1 MVSLQDAFV
10 AVILIGLLLLVGRL
24 LRERITVIRTLFL
37 PSSVVA
43 GVLALLL
50 GPQVLGG
57 LAERLAGPGSPLA
70 GGIFPAE
77 VLQSWR
83 AIPGLLISVVF
94 AALFLG
100 QTIPR
105 PGEIWQKAGPQVAVG
120 QILAW
125 GQYALGMLLALLILA
140 PLFGMN
146 PMAGALIEIGFEGGH
161 GTAAGLAGTF
171 EELGFAEGADLALG
185 LATIGIVTGIIVG
198 TILIN
203 WGARSGRLQV
213 NGERSDATP
222 FQDELREREDRA
234 FEYER
239 PEDETQTT
247 DPLSLQFGAVGLA
260 IAIGWLIQQA
270 LIFIESV
277 TWARGEGP
285 ALFPHVPLFP
295 LAMLGGVILQVFL
308 NMVGHGKA
316 IDRRLMSRISGASLD
331 FIIVA
336 ALATLSLTVL
346 GEHLAPF
353 LLLALTGVAWNV
365 FVFIYL
371 VPRIIPRHWFERGL
385 GDFGQSM
392 GVTVTGLLLIRM
404 SDPTNR
410 SGAAESFG
418 YKQLL
423 TEPFVGGGLI
433 TAASLPLIAHL
444 GPVTF
449 MLLAGGA
456 LLFWVVFGILTFG
469 RGRSGPETNSPD
481 PTTT

>member
-24 LRERITVIRTLFL
+24 LRERIPLFRKLYL
-37 PSSVVA
+37 PSSVLA
-43 GVLALLL
+43 GILALLL

-57 LAERLAGPGSPLA
+57 LAERLLGAETGLA
-70 GGIFPAE
+70 GGLFPQE
-77 VLQSWR
+77 SLQTWR

-100 QTIPR
+100 QVIPR
-105 PGEIWQKAGPQVAVG
+105 PREIWQKAGPQVAVG

-125 GQYALGMLLALLILA
+125 GQYAMGMLLALLVLA

-161 GTAAGLAGTF
+161 GTAAGLAATF
-171 EELGFAEGADLALG
+171 EELGFREGADLALG

-198 TILIN
+198 TILVN
-203 WGARSGRLQV
+203 WGARTGRLDV
-213 NGERSDATP
+213 DGTETTDSA
-222 FQDELREREDRA
+222 FQEQLRDREDRA
-234 FEYER
+234 FEDAR
-239 PEDETQTT
+239 PDDETQTT

-260 IAIGWLIQQA
+260 IAIGWLLQQG
-270 LIFIESV
+270 LILVESV
-277 TWARGEGP
+277 TWARGDGP

-295 LAMLGGVILQVFL
+295 LAMLGGVILQLML
-308 NMVGHGKA
+308 NAVGHGKS
-316 IDRRLMSRISGASLD
+316 IDRRLMRRISGASLD

-346 GEHLAPF
+346 GDHLVPF
-353 LLLALTGVAWNV
+353 LLLALTGIGWNL
-365 FVFIYL
+365 FVFLYL
-371 VPRIIPRHWFERGL
+371 VPRIIPKHWFERGL

-404 SDPTNR
+404 SDPNNR

-433 TAASLPLIAHL
+433 TAASLPLIAHF

-449 MLLAGGA
+449 MLMAGAA
-456 LLFWVVFGILTFG
+456 LLFWVGFGLFTFG
-469 RGRSGPETNSPD
+469 PEARKP
-481 PTTT
+481 